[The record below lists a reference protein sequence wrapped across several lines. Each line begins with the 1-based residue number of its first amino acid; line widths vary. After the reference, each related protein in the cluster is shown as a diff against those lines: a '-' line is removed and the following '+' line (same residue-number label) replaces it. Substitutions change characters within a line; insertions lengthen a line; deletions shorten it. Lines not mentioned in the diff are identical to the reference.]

1 MSNNLLTVPEA
12 CRYLSISR
20 ATLYRLMDA
29 GNIRRVRIGGA
40 VRFRPDDLDA
50 FIDASLDTADPDASG
65 PRAGIGWAA

>member
-29 GNIRRVRIGGA
+29 GNIRRVRIGGS

-50 FIDASLDTADPDASG
+50 FIDASLDTADADAAG
-65 PRAGIGWAA
+65 LRAGLGWAA